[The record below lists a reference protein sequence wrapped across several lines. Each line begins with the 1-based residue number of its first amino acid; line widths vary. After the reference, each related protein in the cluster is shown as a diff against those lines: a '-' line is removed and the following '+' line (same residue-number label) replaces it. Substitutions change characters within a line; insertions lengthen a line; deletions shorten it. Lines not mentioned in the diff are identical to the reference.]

1 MAEEKSTRVEK
12 DTMGEV
18 LVPTSALW
26 GAQTQR
32 AVDNFP
38 ISGRRLPLS
47 LIKALAWIKWAA
59 AKVNCELGLIDAE
72 IRDAIVAACEEVAL
86 GKHPQEFPVD
96 VFQTGSGTSTNM
108 NVNEVIAHIATA
120 KGGVTVLPNDH
131 VNASQSS
138 NDVFPTALHLAI
150 LIESTERLM
159 PALANLEASLDAKA
173 VDFSEVVKAGRTHLM
188 DATPITLG
196 QEFSGYAA
204 AIANASRRIAF
215 AIEEVAEVPLGGTAV
230 GTGLNAPPGFA
241 SRLLVLLRERLGV
254 PVREAANHFEAH
266 GARDGVVFF
275 SAALRNLAMAYHK
288 LANDLRWMSSGPRCG
303 LGEIHLPDLQPG
315 SSIMP
320 GKVNPVIP
328 EAMTQVVARV
338 IGNDATVAFGGS
350 AGNFELN
357 VMQPVI
363 ADAVLDSIEIM
374 AAIASQMASKCVDG
388 IVADVDRC
396 RNYAYSTPS
405 IGTSLNPYIGYEK
418 AAHVIKVALATGRDI
433 RSVVVDEALLTEEE
447 ADRALDVMAMT
458 RGGIVK

>member
-1 MAEEKSTRVEK
+1 
-12 DTMGEV
+12 
-18 LVPTSALW
+18 
-26 GAQTQR
+26 
-32 AVDNFP
+32 
-38 ISGRRLPLS
+38 
-47 LIKALAWIKWAA
+47 
-59 AKVNCELGLIDAE
+59 
-72 IRDAIVAACEEVAL
+72 
-86 GKHPQEFPVD
+86 
-96 VFQTGSGTSTNM
+96 
-108 NVNEVIAHIATA
+108 
-120 KGGVTVLPNDH
+120 
-131 VNASQSS
+131 
-138 NDVFPTALHLAI
+138 
-150 LIESTERLM
+150 
-159 PALANLEASLDAKA
+159 
-173 VDFSEVVKAGRTHLM
+173 
-188 DATPITLG
+188 
-196 QEFSGYAA
+196 
-204 AIANASRRIAF
+204 
-215 AIEEVAEVPLGGTAV
+215 
-230 GTGLNAPPGFA
+230 
-241 SRLLVLLRERLGV
+241 
-254 PVREAANHFEAH
+254 
-266 GARDGVVFF
+266 
-275 SAALRNLAMAYHK
+275 
-288 LANDLRWMSSGPRCG
+288 
-303 LGEIHLPDLQPG
+303 
-315 SSIMP
+315 MP